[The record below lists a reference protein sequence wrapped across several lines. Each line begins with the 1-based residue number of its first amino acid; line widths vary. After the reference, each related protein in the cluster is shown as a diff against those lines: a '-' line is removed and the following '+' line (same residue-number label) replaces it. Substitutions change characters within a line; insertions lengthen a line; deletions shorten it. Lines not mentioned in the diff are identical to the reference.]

1 MFGIKDKYVLDTNVL
16 LSHPYAIDEY
26 EEILLNST
34 ILEELDNIKKGNDEL
49 SWKARRALKK
59 LENATNITFISKE
72 KYKIPFD
79 WDANK
84 KDNQII
90 ALASEYGATIVSND
104 LNVRLK
110 ANSLNLKYLKYEN
123 KKERK
128 YIGYTEVTL
137 THQEQSDFYENLEN
151 NNYNLLENEYLI
163 INDIITKQPIDKLKY
178 TKEGYKNLN
187 YKPIQS
193 KYVGKVKARNIHQ
206 ELYMDM
212 LQDEKTLVKAVT
224 GAYGTGKDYLALSN
238 FLDLVDRRIYDKIIW
253 VRNNVE
259 AKGTQKIGYLP
270 GTLTEKLSV
279 FAEIVSDFVGDKV
292 GFEMLMQQNK
302 LELVHTGFLRGRDLR
317 NSIVYCTEAQNMTKE
332 LIQLIISRVSENSII
347 FFNGDIKQTDD
358 VIFRSN
364 NGLHHA
370 IESFKGHEL
379 FGYVTLQKTERGPV
393 AEMARLLE

>member
-1 MFGIKDKYVLDTNVL
+1 METVTNYVLDTNIL
-16 LSHPYAIDEY
+16 LSHPDAIDEY
-26 EEILLNST
+26 EKILINST

-49 SWKARRALKK
+49 AWKSRRALKK
-59 LENATNITFISKE
+59 LEYAKNIIFISKE
-72 KYKIPFD
+72 KYKIQED
-79 WDANK
+79 WDINK

-90 ALASEYGATIVSND
+90 ALAQEYNAIIISND

-110 ANSLNLKYLKYEN
+110 ANSLNLKTLKYDN
-123 KKERK
+123 KKDKR

-137 THQEQSDFYENLEN
+137 THKQQSEFYENLDKN
-151 NNYNLLENEYLI
+151 TFNLLENEYLI
-163 INDIITKQPIDKLKY
+163 INDIITKEPIDKLKY
-178 TKEGYKNLN
+178 VNGQYKNLN
-187 YKPIQS
+187 YKAIQS
-193 KYVGKVKARNIHQ
+193 KYVGRVKARNIHQ
-206 ELYMDM
+206 ELYMDL
-212 LQDEKTLVKAVT
+212 LQDEKTLVKVVT

-238 FLDLVDRRIYDKIIW
+238 FLDLVDRKIYDKIIW
-253 VRNNVE
+253 IRNNVE
-259 AKGTQKIGYLP
+259 AQGTQKIGYLP

-317 NSIVYCTEAQNMTKE
+317 NSIIYCTEAQNMTKE

-347 FFNGDIKQTDD
+347 FFNGDIKQTDN
-358 VIFRSN
+358 VIFKSN
-364 NGLHHA
+364 NGLNIA
-370 IESFKGHEL
+370 IETFKGHEL